1 MKLSVDIS
9 SFLYC
14 CRHWALLKGAVTF
27 ISKVRLSWLCLDHK
41 PKHIFH
47 IFSKRNL
54 IWYQK
59 TCQTS
64 DQKPNWPFIEKWR
77 MREGIRK
84 LVHFFSFID
93 FYCLCQMKC
102 KETVQN
108 PWQGRVNGK
117 YWNKTM
123 FAPCMDG
130 TIELHPPTTISP
142 LKTNTCDIDSPT
154 NIWGPF

>member
-1 MKLSVDIS
+1 MEIIYSTYIVLNVDIS

-47 IFSKRNL
+47 IFSKMNL

-93 FYCLCQMKC
+93 FYCF
-102 KETVQN
+102 
-108 PWQGRVNGK
+108 WQINCTESVAGESEGK
-117 YWNKTM
+117 ILKWINVCSLSIIPRTP
-123 FAPCMDG
+123 F
-130 TIELHPPTTISP
+130 P
-142 LKTNTCDIDSPT
+142 L
-154 NIWGPF
+154 